1 MEISGK
7 AELLALELVEFIE
20 DKFNESGVE
29 LPVALADVCCRLLGF

>member
-29 LPVALADVCCRLLGF
+29 LPVALVWLMSAVVY